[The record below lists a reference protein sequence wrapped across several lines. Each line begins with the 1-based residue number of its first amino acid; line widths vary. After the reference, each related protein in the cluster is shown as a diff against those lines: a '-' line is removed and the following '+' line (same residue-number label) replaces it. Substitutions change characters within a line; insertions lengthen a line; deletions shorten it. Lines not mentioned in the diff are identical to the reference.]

1 MLIGEF
7 EAEIL
12 PVRASLPPQHPKHL
26 LNSSIDLL
34 NNARKQTRQ
43 RRALHPDL
51 SFLSK
56 GCFQL
61 AMLFL
66 NLEIQCRSP
75 VCSSVAEFI
84 ISSKIKMYH
93 IKVRMYYSLKR

>member
-61 AMLFL
+61 YSDFPAFGNSLAITSAL
-66 NLEIQCRSP
+66 QCRR
-75 VCSSVAEFI
+75 I
-84 ISSKIKMYH
+84 
-93 IKVRMYYSLKR
+93 